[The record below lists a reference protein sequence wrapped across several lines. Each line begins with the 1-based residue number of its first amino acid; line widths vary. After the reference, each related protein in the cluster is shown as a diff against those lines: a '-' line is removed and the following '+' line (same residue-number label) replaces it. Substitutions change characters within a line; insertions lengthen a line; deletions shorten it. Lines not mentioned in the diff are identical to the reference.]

1 MESVLFIGCDVH
13 SKTISFCS
21 YDPLNNKYGN
31 ELTIP
36 NNSKDIWKYAKN
48 VESRCE
54 PGTKLVFEYEAGCL
68 GFYLAREFQK
78 NGYQCEVMAPT
89 TIRTAQTDRI
99 RKTDRCDA
107 KSLAQALAYHAF
119 SSVHIPD
126 DQDEAMRSY
135 IRMREDHQDMVK
147 KTKQQINAFVM
158 KLGFHYSQGS
168 KWTLRH
174 RAWLKSLDLNGMNKV
189 TLDEY
194 LVTLEEL
201 EAKVERFD
209 EKITEISREAKYNE
223 IVSRLACFKGIS
235 RQVAMRVVTEVGDF
249 GRFSTAGEFASY
261 IGLTPSEHSSGN
273 SEVKGSITKMGNGH
287 VRKTLIEASQSAIRG
302 VPGRKGKQLKARQS
316 GNDPKVI
323 HYADKGNMRFGTKF
337 KKMMEREKNRNTAVT
352 AVAREMACFIWGM
365 AAMHIED
372 RPKFN
377 PETGEILG

>member
-1 MESVLFIGCDVH
+1 MGSGQSSRGHGKSDIPVPFRTAH
-13 SKTISFCS
+13 S
-21 YDPLNNKYGN
+21 PLNKPIIVNFISPTLLIFF
-31 ELTIP
+31 LTS
-36 NNSKDIWKYAKN
+36 N
-48 VESRCE
+48 
-54 PGTKLVFEYEAGCL
+54 
-68 GFYLAREFQK
+68 
-78 NGYQCEVMAPT
+78 
-89 TIRTAQTDRI
+89 
-99 RKTDRCDA
+99 
-107 KSLAQALAYHAF
+107 
-119 SSVHIPD
+119 
-126 DQDEAMRSY
+126 
-135 IRMREDHQDMVK
+135 
-147 KTKQQINAFVM
+147 
-158 KLGFHYSQGS
+158 
-168 KWTLRH
+168 
-174 RAWLKSLDLNGMNKV
+174 
-189 TLDEY
+189 
-194 LVTLEEL
+194 
-201 EAKVERFD
+201 KVERFD